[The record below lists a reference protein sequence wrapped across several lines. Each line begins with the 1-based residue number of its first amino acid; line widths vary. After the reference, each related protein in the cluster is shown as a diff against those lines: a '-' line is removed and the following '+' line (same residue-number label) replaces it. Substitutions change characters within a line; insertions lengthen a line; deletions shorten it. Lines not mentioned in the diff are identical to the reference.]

1 MQKKQHYV
9 QTLKWLLP
17 SVGMTTL
24 GCMQTPQGLDKPLMV
39 PSSFATAGD
48 TGSPRPSATAL
59 LTMPTYDWL
68 GDLAAPTPTTTT
80 LLRESPSR
88 NHTPPVSH
96 SYEANGHR
104 YGVFASA
111 RGYVRQGLA
120 TWYGK
125 DFHGK
130 ATASGETYDMHAL
143 SAAHRSLPL
152 DSCLLVVNKENN
164 RRVVVKVN
172 DRGPFSQPFF
182 LDLSYEAARRLQ
194 MVEQGTALVEARA
207 IGQHTCRLLAKRM
220 RNGEEMPQRTARRS
234 RPAGESVR
242 LVQVGAFHEHHRAKE
257 LLDTIRA
264 LGYSG
269 FIRPDR
275 GIDASTVYRI
285 MLGLPN
291 VKDTWQPLSLA
302 QQLIAAAAQLNRYQ

>member
-1 MQKKQHYV
+1 MQGRRQYT
-9 QTLKWLLP
+9 QALKWLLP

-24 GCMQTPQGLDKPLMV
+24 GCMQAPQGLDRPLV
-39 PSSFATAGD
+39 VQPSFAAG
-48 TGSPRPSATAL
+48 ATKPAPVPVVFNMPEHDWLGALAVPDQKL
-59 LTMPTYDWL
+59 LTMATRKP
-68 GDLAAPTPTTTT
+68 A
-80 LLRESPSR
+80 R
-88 NHTPPVSH
+88 NHPAVAH
-96 SYEANGHR
+96 SYEANGRH
-104 YGVFASA
+104 YDVYASS

-130 ATASGETYDMHAL
+130 ATASGETYDMHGL

-194 MVEQGTALVEARA
+194 MVNQGKALVEARA
-207 IGQHTCRLLAKRM
+207 IGQHTCQLLAKRM
-220 RNGEEMPQRTARRS
+220 QQHDKMKVARLSS
-234 RPAGESVR
+234 RRQAAGSPMR
-242 LVQVGAFHEHHRAKE
+242 MVQVGTFREHHRASE
-257 LLDTIRA
+257 LLETIRA

-275 GIDASTVYRI
+275 GVDASMVYRI
-285 MLGLPN
+285 ILGLP
-291 VKDTWQPLSLA
+291 DTHGTQQPLSLA
-302 QQLIAAAAQLNRYQ
+302 QQLIAAAAQLSRYQ